1 MKFAILLCLVA
12 AASARQHPVIARP
25 GKANWGVCPSA
36 IATCSGTGSKN
47 DPVIV
52 KHQPQARFC
61 THQDNECKCYCNN
74 VDNSVMSKAD
84 QATFTPSAGS
94 KWQLCPAALA
104 TCTLHSVH
112 QGLNGQFKKLTE
124 VHTPV
129 QHYCI
134 HDVDT
139 QQCVCKCSHFA

>member
-1 MKFAILLCLVA
+1 
-12 AASARQHPVIARP
+12 
-25 GKANWGVCPSA
+25 
-36 IATCSGTGSKN
+36 
-47 DPVIV
+47 
-52 KHQPQARFC
+52 
-61 THQDNECKCYCNN
+61 
-74 VDNSVMSKAD
+74 MSKAD
-84 QATFTPSAGS
+84 QATFTPSAGG
-94 KWQLCPAALA
+94 KWQLCPAGLA

-139 QQCVCKCSHFA
+139 AQCVCKCSHFA